1 MVKNIRWTTECQSP
15 SVMTMTTD
23 STPRSGAHHHR
34 AGARDW
40 SAPPPRSSARAFHR
54 TLSGYAPTRLAALP
68 EVARDLGL
76 GQVLVKDETNRL
88 GLPAFKVLGASW
100 AVHQALS
107 ALEVAGEPRP
117 PRLTTAT
124 DGNHGRAL
132 ARTGALLGIPA
143 TIFIPDG
150 VHPQAADAIRAE
162 GAEVVA
168 TGLDYDGAVAAATA
182 YAHETGALLVQDTA
196 WPGYEEIPAWIV
208 EGYRTLVEE
217 VDEQLAAD
225 FRAPDLVVIPVG
237 VGSLA
242 QGVIEHYR
250 APGRAGRPALLAV
263 EPVTAACVLASR
275 QAGEPLSVTTTA
287 TTMAGLNCGTPSSA
301 AWPALSGGLDAV
313 VSVTDSDAR
322 AAQAILRAAGVDA
335 GPCGAAPLA
344 GLLAMAATGAL
355 TDLDLPTDATVVL
368 LCTEGA
374 AANPA

>member
-1 MVKNIRWTTECQSP
+1 
-15 SVMTMTTD
+15 MTMTTD
-23 STPRSGAHHHR
+23 RTARRAHHHR

-40 SAPPPRSSARAFHR
+40 TAPPPRSSARAFHR
-54 TLSGYAPTRLAALP
+54 TQPGYTPTRIAALP

-76 GQVLVKDETNRL
+76 GRVLAKDETNRL

-107 ALEVAGEPRP
+107 ALETAGEPRP
-117 PRLTTAT
+117 PRLATAT

-168 TGLDYDGAVAAATA
+168 TGLDYDGAVAA
-182 YAHETGALLVQDTA
+182 ETGALLVQDMA

-217 VDEQLAAD
+217 VDEQLTAD

-242 QGVIEHYR
+242 QGAIEHYR
-250 APGRAGRPALLAV
+250 APGRAERPALLAV
-263 EPVTAACVLASR
+263 EPVAAACVLASR

-301 AWPALSGGLDAV
+301 AWPALSDGLDAV
-313 VSVTDSDAR
+313 VAVTDSDAR
-322 AAQAILRAAGVDA
+322 AAPPTPPWCSCALRAPPPIPPEG
-335 GPCGAAPLA
+335 
-344 GLLAMAATGAL
+344 MRL
-355 TDLDLPTDATVVL
+355 T
-368 LCTEGA
+368 
-374 AANPA
+374 